1 MTAFNRQTLAY
12 AVTLMLVFV
21 WSIPGTIALRTL
33 LLLGGLALAASSPE
47 AWSRSEG
54 KRRFPASLA
63 MLAVLSTWWLLQAL
77 LVSEET
83 AWALGELRG
92 QWLTALVALGLG
104 ILMSRLDSA
113 RPQVE
118 GSALWTGIALVFA
131 AQAAIAVAQSLW
143 HWTTDGS
150 MLRGEVPLT
159 GGKLEMS
166 YIVNILLAIVTVDLF
181 CRAAN
186 HRTLLRLPVPASL
199 ACAALGLTANY
210 LAGSRNGVL
219 GTLFLAASVV
229 GLLLIDGRKR
239 IGSRKTLLMA
249 LALVVGTAVFAIAN
263 FVSDPRWKTFS
274 ETARIAVDIDNH
286 KAWYDVSAHPLPL
299 LSNGEPV
306 EASAYVRIAWLSA
319 GMRLARDVPLGVG
332 YGRNAFVRALRK
344 QYPAK
349 LGHSHSGFV
358 DLLASGGLP
367 AVILWLA
374 FAGSLVSAGWRS
386 FTAFRSP
393 RGLLLIL
400 LVGGYTGRMLIES
413 VSRDHMLQIFFFLV
427 GALLFADTAR
437 ARNPGQTPGRGEEKQ
452 A

>member
-1 MTAFNRQTLAY
+1 MITYNRRTLAY
-12 AVTLMLVFV
+12 AMTLMLVFF
-21 WSIPGTIALRTL
+21 WSIPGTIALRSL
-33 LLLGGLALAASSPE
+33 LLLGALALAASSPE
-47 AWSRSEG
+47 AWRTPEE
-54 KRRFPASLA
+54 KRRFPAP
-63 MLAVLSTWWLLQAL
+63 LAVLAALSIWWLFQAVF
-77 LVSEET
+77 VSEET
-83 AWALGELRG
+83 TWALGELRG

-118 GSALWTGIALVFA
+118 GSALWTGITLVFA
-131 AQAAIAVAQSLW
+131 AQAAIAVGQSLW
-143 HWTTDGS
+143 HWVTEGS
-150 MLRGEVPLT
+150 MLRGVVPLT

-166 YIVNILLAIVTVDLF
+166 YIVNILLAIITVDLF
-181 CRAAN
+181 CRAAK
-186 HRTLLRLPVPASL
+186 HRTLLRFPVTASL

-219 GTLFLAASVV
+219 GTLFLAVSVV
-229 GLLLIDGRKR
+229 GLLLIDGRKK
-239 IGSRKTLLMA
+239 IGNGKTLLIA
-249 LALVVGTAVFAIAN
+249 LALVVGTTIFTLAN
-263 FVSDPRWKTFS
+263 VVSDPRWKTFS
-274 ETARIAVDIDNH
+274 ETARIAVDIDNNQ
-286 KAWYDVSAHPLPL
+286 AWYDTSTNPLPL

-306 EASAYVRIAWLSA
+306 DESAYLRIAWLTA
-319 GMRLARDVPLGVG
+319 GTRLAKDVPLGVG

-367 AVILWLA
+367 AVFLWLA
-374 FAGSLVSAGWRS
+374 FAGSLVMAGWRS
-386 FTAFRSP
+386 FAALRSP
-393 RGLLLIL
+393 RGLLLVL

-427 GALLFADTAR
+427 GALLIADTAR
-437 ARNPGQTPGRGEEKQ
+437 ARNPGQTPGIGEEKQ

>member
-1 MTAFNRQTLAY
+1 MITSSRRTLAY
-12 AVTLMLVFV
+12 ALTLMLVFI

-33 LLLGGLALAASSPE
+33 LLLGALALAASSPE
-47 AWSRSEG
+47 AWQRPEER
-54 KRRFPASLA
+54 RRFPAP
-63 MLAVLSTWWLLQAL
+63 LAVLVLLSIWWLFQAVF
-77 LVSEET
+77 VSEET

-92 QWLTALVALGLG
+92 QWLTSLVALGLG
-104 ILMSRLDSA
+104 ILMSKLDSA
-113 RPQVE
+113 RSQVD
-118 GSALWTGIALVFA
+118 GSPLWTGIALVFA
-131 AQAAIAVAQSLW
+131 GQAAIAVGQSLW
-143 HWTTDGS
+143 HWVTDGS
-150 MLRGEVPLT
+150 MLRGVVPLT

-181 CRAAN
+181 CRAVNRRA
-186 HRTLLRLPVPASL
+186 LLRIPVPAGL
-199 ACAALGLTANY
+199 ACAALGVTANY

-229 GLLLIDGRKR
+229 GLLLIDGRKK
-239 IGSRKTLLMA
+239 IGNRKTLFMA
-249 LALVVGTAVFAIAN
+249 LALVIGTAVFALAN
-263 FVSDPRWKTFS
+263 YVSDPRWKSFS

-286 KAWYDVSAHPLPL
+286 EAWYDISTHPLPL

-306 EASAYVRIAWLSA
+306 EASAYLRIAWLSA
-319 GMRLARDVPLGVG
+319 GVRLAKDVPLGVG

-367 AVILWLA
+367 AVILWLS
-374 FAGSLVSAGWRS
+374 FAGLLVMAGWRS
-386 FTAFRSP
+386 FAAFRSP

-427 GALLFADTAR
+427 GALLIADTAPS
-437 ARNPGQTPGRGEEKQ
+437 RNPSQPPSTSEEKQ
-452 A
+452 P